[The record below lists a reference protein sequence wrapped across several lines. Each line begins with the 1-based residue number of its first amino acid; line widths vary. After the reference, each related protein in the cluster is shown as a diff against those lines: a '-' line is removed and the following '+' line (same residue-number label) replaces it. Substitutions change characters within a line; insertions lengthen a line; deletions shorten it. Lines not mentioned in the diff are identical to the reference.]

1 MKITKEEILKKFNK
15 EEMAGL
21 LVGAAER
28 SKSDKGLIE
37 WMSQEIYDLKEKIKE
52 MEKKYNQK
60 YSTKSRNE
68 MM

>member
-1 MKITKEEILKKFNK
+1 MKITKEEILEKFSK
-15 EEMAGL
+15 EEMADL

-52 MEKKYNQK
+52 IKK
-60 YSTKSRNE
+60 
-68 MM
+68 